1 MHLES
6 LFSLFMEIL
15 DVSGKPI
22 VPCYGNGAPRSSE
35 QVITREGL
43 PGRAAEA
50 PAEAQGNAASA
61 PVSVLTPLAVAGE
74 PQKFSS
80 VCFYFQCNFHLS
92 CSSHVCLE
100 AEHRVGK
107 NDPGLKTTEQP
118 AEV

>member
-22 VPCYGNGAPRSSE
+22 VPCYGNGAPTSSE

-61 PVSVLTPLAVAGE
+61 PVSVPNATGCGRRASEVFLRVLLFPLQFSFVLLIPRLPGGRASGGE
-74 PQKFSS
+74 K
-80 VCFYFQCNFHLS
+80 
-92 CSSHVCLE
+92 
-100 AEHRVGK
+100 
-107 NDPGLKTTEQP
+107 
-118 AEV
+118 